1 MSESTPKR
9 GRPKKDPNA
18 PKQRYNY
25 SSAIKARKQTQRRLT
40 EAKKRAAKVTKQAE
54 SKRRYARNLKKS
66 FFPQVKEMF
75 CTVAQQVGEK
85 ALHFSQ
91 TLLGIATIAI
101 IVGFFLGVLWMS

>member
-1 MSESTPKR
+1 MPENSKKKSQKSTKHSIKTRLLLSTKR
-9 GRPKKDPNA
+9 ICKSCQTLLSNWWMGVKLFFSQTKD
-18 PKQRYNY
+18 
-25 SSAIKARKQTQRRLT
+25 
-40 EAKKRAAKVTKQAE
+40 
-54 SKRRYARNLKKS
+54 LKKS

-91 TLLGIATIAI
+91 TLFGIATIAI

>member
-1 MSESTPKR
+1 MGVKLFFSQT
-9 GRPKKDPNA
+9 KD
-18 PKQRYNY
+18 
-25 SSAIKARKQTQRRLT
+25 
-40 EAKKRAAKVTKQAE
+40 
-54 SKRRYARNLKKS
+54 LKKS